1 MKNKFKSLF
10 LTLLFILV
18 LPLVSFL
25 TACGATPSSEITG
38 ILFDAP
44 KYTEDGMPLFEVDKD
59 VETELKY
66 KVYPSSATSYKVYYD
81 SVGSGTTN
89 NSPRFEFEDG
99 KITVNNSNFE
109 EVKYR
114 VRIGDYSDTCVVRLK
129 EYPTKIYSEDTSITM
144 HTNDVEDI
152 EVFAK
157 IDGKVKQITEED
169 YNFLVETD
177 DETII
182 NIPNKNCLK
191 FIARQDS
198 LESAKVTVTLL
209 DSQGEVYKIADQPL
223 KIEITVNVIKNIED
237 SLIVV
242 SGASNFAKSGDEVD
256 INFSKLE
263 EESGYK
269 VIKLNIFPI
278 NTGGILVKDEGDDY
292 IISISNRDCAKL
304 SSDGKYILLN
314 GAVENGYTF
323 SVTIYTQ
330 HKMEDNTTFCIDLK
344 FKIVK

>member
-25 TACGATPSSEITG
+25 TACGATPSNEITG
-38 ILFDAP
+38 VLFDAL
-44 KYTEDGMPLFEVDKD
+44 KYTEDGIPIFEVDKD
-59 VETELKY
+59 VATELKY
-66 KVYPSSATSYKVYYD
+66 KIYPSSASGYKVYFD
-81 SVGSGTTN
+81 QAGTGTTAN
-89 NSPRFEFEDG
+89 ASRFLFDDG
-99 KITVNNSNFE
+99 KITVIDNNFE

-114 VRIGDYSDTCVVRLK
+114 VRVGEFSDTCVIRLK
-129 EYPTKIYSEDTSITM
+129 EYPTRIYSEDINLTM

-152 EVFAK
+152 EIYAE
-157 IDGKVKQITEED
+157 IDDEIKRITEQD
-169 YNFLVETD
+169 FNFLVETN

-198 LESAKVTVTLL
+198 LEPVKVTVTLL
-209 DSQGEVYKIADQPL
+209 DSQGEVYSKL
-223 KIEITVNVIKNIED
+223 NKIEITINVIKNIED
-237 SLIVV
+237 SLVVV
-242 SGASNFAKSGDEVD
+242 SGASDFAKSGDEVD
-256 INFSKLE
+256 INFSKLDE
-263 EESGYK
+263 EGGYK
-269 VIKLNIFPI
+269 VIKFNIFPL
-278 NTGGILVKDEGDDY
+278 NTGGILVKDEGNNY
-292 IISISNRDCAKL
+292 IISISNKDYAKL

-344 FKIVK
+344 FKIVR

>member
-38 ILFDAP
+38 IVFDAP
-44 KYTEDGMPLFEVDKD
+44 KYTEDGTPIFEVDKD
-59 VETELKY
+59 VATELKY
-66 KVYPSSATSYKVYYD
+66 KVFPSSATSYKVYYEPA
-81 SVGSGTTN
+81 GTGTTN

-99 KITVNNSNFE
+99 KITVTDKNFE
-109 EVKYR
+109 DVKYR
-114 VRIGDYSDTCVVRLK
+114 VRVGEHSDTCIIRLK
-129 EYPTKIYSEDTSITM
+129 EYPTRMYSEDTSITM

-152 EVFAK
+152 EVYAE
-157 IDGKVKQITEED
+157 INGKVKQITEQD
-169 YNFLVETD
+169 FNFLVETND
-177 DETII
+177 DTII

-198 LESAKVTVTLL
+198 LEPVKVTVTLL
-209 DSQGEVYKIADQPL
+209 DSQGEVYSKAN
-223 KIEITVNVIKNIED
+223 KIEITVNVIKNIKD
-237 SLIVV
+237 SLVVV

-256 INFSKLE
+256 INYNKLE
-263 EESGYK
+263 DDGGFK
-269 VIKLNIFPI
+269 AIKFNIFPI
-278 NTGGILVKDEGDDY
+278 NTGNILVKDEGSNY
-292 IISISNRDCAKL
+292 IISISNRDYAKL
-304 SSDGKYILLN
+304 SSDGKYILLD
-314 GAVENGYTF
+314 GSVENGYTF

-344 FKIVK
+344 FKIVR